1 MNCVEKLSALRAAMK
16 REGVDAWIVL
26 TSDAHGTEY
35 LPEYWRCRAWL
46 SGFTGSAGSLVVTK
60 DEAHLWADGRYY
72 IQARDQLEGSTITL
86 QKMGLD
92 GVPHLQEWVRDN
104 LPEKAVIG
112 IDGRTISVE
121 LNRTF
126 QKEFKK
132 KKFSTRLDLD
142 LLGEI
147 WKDRPALPR
156 GKAFE
161 HDVKFAGKTR
171 LEKLAAVR
179 EKMKTEG
186 ADCYL
191 ISSLDDIAWL
201 YNFRGTD
208 TDVLPANYAY
218 AFVTK
223 TSAYLFIDESKL
235 GELKT
240 TFVNDGVQLKN
251 YDEILPFLKSY
262 KSAGI
267 VTEGNVIFI
276 DPSRT
281 SARLLESIP
290 ESLTVF
296 EGHEITARLKAQ
308 KNSVEVENLRRCY
321 ARDCA
326 AVAKFIKWVKE
337 AVHREDI
344 EEADI
349 HDKVHEFRKSG
360 ENYIGPSFSTIAAY
374 KTNAAQM
381 HYFPVK
387 GQSAKLK
394 PEGFLLVD
402 TGGHYYDGTT
412 DITRTI
418 VLGGISDEMKKD
430 FTLTLKSVIRLSMAK
445 FLYGAFGASLDV
457 LARGVMWENGMD
469 YKCGTGHGVG
479 YLLNVHE
486 SPPGIRYNPTPA
498 GLVKLE
504 EGMVTTNEPGVYK
517 EGRWGIR
524 TENTLLVAK
533 DFTNEDGTFMKFETL
548 SFCPI
553 DHRAIDKS
561 LLSDGELQWLNAY
574 HAKTYGALSPFMNEE
589 EKAWL
594 REETKAL

>member
-35 LPEYWRCRAWL
+35 LPEYWQCRAWL

-60 DEAHLWADGRYY
+60 DEAHLWADGRYH

-92 GVPHLQEWVRDN
+92 GVPPLQEWLRDN
-104 LPEKAVIG
+104 LSEKAVIG
-112 IDGRTISVE
+112 IDGRTVSAE
-121 LNRTF
+121 LYRTF

-132 KKFSTRLDLD
+132 KKFSARLDLD

-147 WKDRPALPR
+147 WKDRPAFPK

-161 HDVKFAGKTR
+161 HAVRFAGKTR
-171 LEKLAAVR
+171 PEKLEDIR
-179 EKMKTEG
+179 ERMKIEG

-201 YNFRGTD
+201 FNFRGTD

-218 AFVTK
+218 AFITK
-223 TSAYLFIDESKL
+223 TDSYLFIDEAKL
-235 GELKT
+235 GELKA
-240 TFVNDGVQLKN
+240 VLAKDGVQLKG

-262 KSAGI
+262 KTAG
-267 VTEGNVIFI
+267 NIFI
-276 DPSRT
+276 DPNRI
-281 SARLLESIP
+281 SARLFGSIP
-290 ESLTVF
+290 ETLAVF
-296 EGHEITARLKAQ
+296 EGPEITAWLKAQ
-308 KNSVEVENLRRCY
+308 KNSVEIENLRRCY

-326 AVAKFIKWVKE
+326 AVTKFIRWVKE
-337 AVHREDI
+337 AVHHGEI

-349 HDKVHEFRKSG
+349 HDKVNEFRKRG
-360 ENYIGPSFSTIAAY
+360 ENFIGPSFSTIAAY
-374 KTNAAQM
+374 KANAAQM

-402 TGGHYYDGTT
+402 TGGHYFDGTT

-418 VLGGISDEMKKD
+418 VLGAINDEMKKD

-445 FLYGAFGASLDV
+445 FLYGAFGASLDI

-469 YKCGTGHGVG
+469 YKSGTGHGVG
-479 YLLNVHE
+479 YFLNVHE

-504 EGMVTTNEPGVYK
+504 KGMVTTNEPGVYK
-517 EGRWGIR
+517 EGKWGIR
-524 TENTLLVAK
+524 TENTLLVEK
-533 DFTNEDGTFMKFETL
+533 DYTNEDGTFMKFETL

-553 DHRAIDKS
+553 DHRAIDKP
-561 LLSDGELQWLNAY
+561 LLSADELQWLNDY
-574 HAKTYGALSPFMNEE
+574 HAKTYETLSPFMSDE

-594 REETKAL
+594 KEETKAL

>member
-1 MNCVEKLSALRAAMK
+1 MKCVEKLSALRSVMK
-16 REGVDAWIVL
+16 REGVDAYIVL

-35 LPEYWRCRAWL
+35 LPEYWQCRAWL

-72 IQARDQLEGSTITL
+72 IQARDQLQRSTITL

-92 GVPHLQEWVRDN
+92 GVPSLQEWVRDN
-104 LPEKAVIG
+104 LPEKAVVG
-112 IDGRTISVE
+112 IDGRTVSAE
-121 LNRTF
+121 LYRTF
-126 QKEFKK
+126 QKEFRK
-132 KKFSTRLDLD
+132 KKFSARLDLD

-147 WKDRPALPR
+147 WKDRPALPKGR
-156 GKAFE
+156 AFE

-171 LEKLAAVR
+171 PEKLDCVR
-179 EKMKTEG
+179 ERMKTEG

-223 TSAYLFIDESKL
+223 TDAYLFINEEKL
-235 GELKT
+235 GEFKAVLVK
-240 TFVNDGVQLKN
+240 DGIQIKG

-262 KSAGI
+262 KTAG
-267 VTEGNVIFI
+267 NIFI
-276 DPSRT
+276 DPNRI

-296 EGHEITARLKAQ
+296 EGPEITAWLKAQ
-308 KNSVEVENLRRCY
+308 KNSVEIENLRRCY

-326 AVAKFIKWVKE
+326 AVAKFIKWVKD
-337 AVHREDI
+337 AVHHEDI

-360 ENYIGPSFSTIAAY
+360 ENVLGPSFSTIAAY
-374 KTNAAQM
+374 KANAAQM

-387 GQSAKLK
+387 GQSAKLR

-418 VLGGISDEMKKD
+418 VLGEVSDEMKKD

-445 FLYGAFGASLDV
+445 FLYGAFGASLDI

-479 YLLNVHE
+479 YVLNVHE
-486 SPPGIRYNPTPA
+486 NPPGIRYNPTPA

-553 DHRAIDKS
+553 DHRAIDKA
-561 LLSDGELQWLNAY
+561 LLSACELDWLNAY
-574 HAKTYGALSPFMNEE
+574 HAKTFEALSPFMNDE

>member
-1 MNCVEKLSALRAAMK
+1 MNCVEKLSALRSVMK
-16 REGVDAWIVL
+16 REGVDAYIVL

-35 LPEYWRCRAWL
+35 LPEYWQCRAWL

-72 IQARDQLEGSTITL
+72 IQARDQLQGSTITL

-92 GVPHLQEWVRDN
+92 GVPSVQEWVRDN

-132 KKFSTRLDLD
+132 KKFGTRLDLD
-142 LLGEI
+142 LLSEI
-147 WKDRPALPR
+147 WKDRPALPK

-161 HDVKFAGKTR
+161 HDAKFAGKTR
-171 LEKLAAVR
+171 PEKLADVR

-201 YNFRGTD
+201 FNLRGTD

-223 TSAYLFIDESKL
+223 TDSFLFIDEGKL
-235 GELKT
+235 GELKA
-240 TFVNDGVQLKN
+240 VLVKDGVQIKD

-262 KSAGI
+262 KA
-267 VTEGNVIFI
+267 VGNIFV
-276 DPSRT
+276 DPNRT

-296 EGHEITARLKAQ
+296 EGPEITAHLKAQ
-308 KNSVEVENLRRCY
+308 KNSVELENLRRCY

-337 AVHREDI
+337 AVHSEDI

-360 ENYIGPSFSTIAAY
+360 GNVLGPSFSTIAAY
-374 KTNAAQM
+374 KENAALM
-381 HYFPVK
+381 HYHPVK
-387 GQSAKLK
+387 GESAKLK

-418 VLGGISDEMKKD
+418 VLGEINDEMKKD
-430 FTLTLKSVIRLSMAK
+430 FTLTLRSVIRLSMAK
-445 FLYGAFGASLDV
+445 FLYGAFGASLDI

-479 YLLNVHE
+479 YVLNVHE
-486 SPPGIRYNPTPA
+486 SPPGIRYNPSPA

-504 EGMVTTNEPGVYK
+504 EGMITTNEPGVYK

-533 DFTNEDGTFMKFETL
+533 DYTNDDGTFMKFETL

-561 LLSDGELQWLNAY
+561 LLEPAELRWLNDY
-574 HAKTYGALSPFMNEE
+574 HAKTYETLSSFMNDE

-594 REETKAL
+594 KEETKAL

>member
-1 MNCVEKLSALRAAMK
+1 MK
-16 REGVDAWIVL
+16 REGLDAYVVL

-35 LPEYWRCRAWL
+35 LPGYWQCRAWL

-60 DEAHLWADGRYY
+60 DEAHLWTDGRYH

-92 GVPHLQEWVRDN
+92 GVPSLQEWARNN

-112 IDGRTISVE
+112 MDGRTVSVE
-121 LNRTF
+121 LYRTY

-142 LLGEI
+142 LLSEI
-147 WKDRPALPR
+147 WEDRPAFPG

-171 LEKLAAVR
+171 PEKLKDVR
-179 EKMKTEG
+179 ERMKIEG

-201 YNFRGTD
+201 HNLRGTD
-208 TDVLPANYAY
+208 TEVLPANYAY
-218 AFVTK
+218 AFITQ
-223 TSAYLFIDESKL
+223 TDAYLFIDEAKL
-235 GELKT
+235 GDIKPAL
-240 TFVNDGVQLKN
+240 VRDGVQLKG

-262 KSAGI
+262 NTPGT

-281 SARLLESIP
+281 SARLLESIS
-290 ESLTVF
+290 ETLTVF
-296 EGHEITARLKAQ
+296 EGPEITAWLKSQ
-308 KNSVEVENLRRCY
+308 KNSVEIENLRRCY

-326 AVAKFIKWVKE
+326 AVAKFIKWVKD
-337 AVHREDI
+337 AVHGETI

-349 HDKVHEFRKSG
+349 HDKVHEFRKGG
-360 ENYIGPSFSTIAAY
+360 ENVVGPSFSTIAAY
-374 KTNAAQM
+374 KANAAQM

-387 GQSAKLK
+387 GQSSRLK

-418 VLGGISDEMKKD
+418 VLGAINDEMKKD

-445 FLYGAFGASLDV
+445 FLYGAFGASLDI
-457 LARGVMWENGMD
+457 LARSVMWENGMD
-469 YKCGTGHGVG
+469 YKSGTGHGLG

-486 SPPGIRYNPTPA
+486 SPPGIRYNPTPV

-517 EGRWGIR
+517 EGKWGIR

-533 DFTNEDGTFMKFETL
+533 DYTNEDGAFMKFETL

-553 DHRAIDKS
+553 DHRAIDKT
-561 LLSDGELQWLNAY
+561 LLSSDELQWLNAY
-574 HAKTYGALSPFMNEE
+574 HAKTYETLSPFMNDG

-594 REETKAL
+594 KEETKAL